1 MSHFITFTFV
11 NLCIR
16 QVHHVLVQVVGGLHF
31 AATCEGLAEKV
42 GSLKAYA
49 AHHHITGDKVSAA
62 QHHALLL
69 DVLDQAFVGQ
79 CAGTCWAIRTAFHTL
94 KYAISIYFPGRSTGM
109 QECENGF
116 PNSNHSLGMKTPCSP
131 SLSSLCACH
140 RRKLLHVVGHEPNI
154 AHRDG
159 VAVMLH
165 LFRPAFR
172 QPAARCFVELLPSQ
186 ELLDVGLGV
195 VLVFLIPRLDEVQV
209 VNCLASTS
217 VPGEAG
223 SKTRHS
229 QEEGATHR

>member
-1 MSHFITFTFV
+1 
-11 NLCIR
+11 
-16 QVHHVLVQVVGGLHF
+16 
-31 AATCEGLAEKV
+31 
-42 GSLKAYA
+42 
-49 AHHHITGDKVSAA
+49 
-62 QHHALLL
+62 
-69 DVLDQAFVGQ
+69 
-79 CAGTCWAIRTAFHTL
+79 
-94 KYAISIYFPGRSTGM
+94 M
-109 QECENGF
+109 QERESGF
-116 PNSNHSLGMKTPCSP
+116 PDSNHSLLDLLGMKTSNP

-172 QPAARCFVELLPSQ
+172 QPAARRFVELLPSQ

>member
-1 MSHFITFTFV
+1 LVVFTSQRPVRDSQRKLDRSKPMQPTTTSQGTKSPLHSITPSFSM
-11 NLCIR
+11 CWI
-16 QVHHVLVQVVGGLHF
+16 
-31 AATCEGLAEKV
+31 KP
-42 GSLKAYA
+42 
-49 AHHHITGDKVSAA
+49 
-62 QHHALLL
+62 LL
-69 DVLDQAFVGQ
+69 DNVL
-79 CAGTCWAIRTAFHTL
+79 CWAIRTAFHTL

-195 VLVFLIPRLDEVQV
+195 VLVFPIPRLDEVQV